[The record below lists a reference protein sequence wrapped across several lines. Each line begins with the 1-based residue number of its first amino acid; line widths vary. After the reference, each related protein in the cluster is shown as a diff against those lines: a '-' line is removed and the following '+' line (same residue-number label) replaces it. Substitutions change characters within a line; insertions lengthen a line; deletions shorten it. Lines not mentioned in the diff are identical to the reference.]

1 MRRSSVVVAAGL
13 VVVSGA
19 CYFGPRAHTYGPA
32 RTAQGIRVLIN
43 GELNA
48 ELLVVSDTA
57 LLVQHFTPSR
67 LVFVPYGM
75 LRTITFRQSAGLNYG
90 PVGVGRVPHAELRSR
105 WRLVARYPQ
114 GLTAEQVQE
123 LLRLM
128 GRAGLEDP

>member
-1 MRRSSVVVAAGL
+1 MRRSSLAAGL
-13 VVVSGA
+13 LLGLSA

-57 LLVQHFTPSR
+57 LLVRHVTPSR
-67 LVFVPYGM
+67 LVFVPYGV
-75 LRTITFRQSAGLNYG
+75 LRSMTFRQNAALNYG
-90 PVGVGRVPHAELRSR
+90 PVRVGGVPRAELRSQ

-128 GRAGLEDP
+128 GQAAVENP